1 MIAKEEKRKKDKEL
15 KEKMQKMRELDLK
28 MLNGSQSRGNDLSAF
43 TNRLRKG
50 DFTFD
55 DNGKPIVVKRKNV
68 NNLPD
73 MAPQLDIKV
82 KAS

>member
-1 MIAKEEKRKKDKEL
+1 M

-55 DNGKPIVVKRKNV
+55 HNGKPLAVRRKNV

-73 MAPQLDIKV
+73 MAP
-82 KAS
+82 

>member
-1 MIAKEEKRKKDKEL
+1 M
-15 KEKMQKMRELDLK
+15 
-28 MLNGSQSRGNDLSAF
+28 SAF

-55 DNGKPIVVKRKNV
+55 DNGKPIVVKKKNV